1 MNNNGDNL
9 SLISAAIFSETYAYG
24 IRGIYNTI
32 VQLLDGTFD
41 VPVSERTPA

>member
-9 SLISAAIFSETYAYG
+9 SLISAAIFSETYAY
-24 IRGIYNTI
+24 RGIYNTI